1 MCEGECMNFK
11 FREPVN
17 GITHLIGAILS
28 VVGMLILIIHSEYS
42 DSNSVNKM
50 LSAVIFGS
58 SLIMLYSASSIY
70 HSLNVK
76 ERVISILKKLDH
88 SMIFI
93 LIAGTYTPIC
103 LITLNGVL
111 GYVSLAIVWIMA
123 ISGVF
128 LKIFWIECPRGLST
142 GIYIFMGWMCLVFIY
157 PLWQAV
163 KFQGILFLFLG
174 GVMYTIGGVIYG
186 LKKPNCFKALG
197 FHEIFH
203 LFVMA
208 GSLFHFL
215 FMVNFV
221 F

>member
-1 MCEGECMNFK
+1 MNFK
-11 FREPVN
+11 FREPIN
-17 GITHLIGAILS
+17 GVTHLIGAILS
-28 VVGMLILIIHSEYS
+28 VIGMLVLIVHNQCNYEGSISR
-42 DSNSVNKM
+42 M
-50 LSAVIFGS
+50 FSAIVFGS
-58 SLIMLYSASSIY
+58 SLILLYAASSIY
-70 HSLNVK
+70 HSVNVK
-76 ERVISILKKLDH
+76 EKVINILKKLDH
-88 SMIFI
+88 AMIFI

-111 GYVSLAIVWIMA
+111 GYVSLSIVWIMA

-128 LKIFWIECPRGLST
+128 LKIFWIECPRGIST

-163 KFQGILFLFLG
+163 KMEGIFFLFLG
-174 GVMYTIGGVIYG
+174 GVMYTIGGIIYG
-186 LKKPNCFKALG
+186 LKKPNFFKRLG

-208 GSLFHFL
+208 GSLFHFI
-215 FMVNFV
+215 FMINFV